1 MKLFSS
7 PDRKFSGALIN
18 KKLMYSKILINLPDF
33 KVKMI
38 KIITERPEVIKRDI
52 NFSNITLTIL

>member
-7 PDRKFSGALIN
+7 PDRQFSGPLIS
-18 KKLMYSKILINLPDF
+18 KKLMYSKILIHLPDF